1 MINSKESLKSVHT
14 LFEQFFREFHD
25 QLSSNQP
32 DVAKEVI
39 FVFYNKLILEILEH
53 LDYDQRVKIIDSAL
67 QRSFQKIPLKYHIN
81 SAKKS
86 GNLEPKIE
94 P

>member
-14 LFEQFFREFHD
+14 LFEQFFRECHD

-67 QRSFQKIPLKYHIN
+67 QRSF
-81 SAKKS
+81 
-86 GNLEPKIE
+86 
-94 P
+94 